1 MKTLK
6 TILVV
11 LFLSAFVQVN
21 GQNPDKQA
29 KKFTD
34 RITEALSLT
43 KEESESVYKIQLA
56 RFKDSES
63 IKKEFEDDEETRKEK
78 LKELGNKVF
87 NEMKNLLGK
96 EKMKQW
102 NEFRTN
108 KNN

>member
-1 MKTLK
+1 MKSLK
-6 TILVV
+6 TILV
-11 LFLSAFVQVN
+11 LIFLSAFLQVN
-21 GQNPDKQA
+21 AQSPEKQA
-29 KKFTD
+29 KNFTN
-34 RITEALSLT
+34 RITEALSLS
-43 KEESESVYKIQLA
+43 KEESEGVYKIQLA

-63 IKKEFEDDEETRKEK
+63 IKKEFEDDEDTKKEK

-102 NEFRTN
+102 NEFRTK